1 MGKRATPGLRKR
13 NGIWH
18 IQKQIKGYGRLHE
31 STGSTDLEEAE
42 RYLAHRLEQIRR
54 TVIYGERPEV
64 TFRQAAERYMH
75 EHAHL
80 KSLERAGYAFDAVMP
95 YIGDLPL
102 ERVHDGALAPYRTDR
117 VNAGCSAGTINRDL
131 SCVRRVLNLAARQWR
146 HPNGMTYLE
155 TPPLISMAKGGKRA
169 PYPVTWEQ
177 QALLFAQLP
186 AHLERMALFMVNT
199 GLREGELC
207 SLQWSWLQEVPEL
220 ETSVFVLPDTK
231 NGQPRVVVLNR
242 IARGV
247 LESIRGQHPEYVFS
261 YRGAPHSR
269 MNNSAWRK
277 ARARAGLPQVR
288 VHDLRHTFGHRLR
301 AAGVSFEDRQDL
313 IGHKSE
319 RMTTHYSAPELS
331 QLVRSAELLCEQ
343 RPATILRVVGK

>member
-1 MGKRATPGLRKR
+1 
-13 NGIWH
+13 
-18 IQKQIKGYGRLHE
+18 
-31 STGSTDLEEAE
+31 
-42 RYLAHRLEQIRR
+42 
-54 TVIYGERPEV
+54 
-64 TFRQAAERYMH
+64 
-75 EHAHL
+75 
-80 KSLERAGYAFDAVMP
+80 
-95 YIGDLPL
+95 
-102 ERVHDGALAPYRTDR
+102 
-117 VNAGCSAGTINRDL
+117 
-131 SCVRRVLNLAARQWR
+131 
-146 HPNGMTYLE
+146 MTYLE
-155 TPPLISMAKGGKRA
+155 TAPLISMAKGAKRS
-169 PYPVTWEQ
+169 PYPLNWDQ
-177 QALLFAQLP
+177 QTAVFAQLP

-207 SLQWSWLQEVPEL
+207 SLRWDWEQKVPEL
-220 ETSVFVLPDTK
+220 GTSVFVLPDSK

-247 LESIRGQHPEYVFS
+247 LDSVRGQHPEHVFS

-277 ARARAGLPQVR
+277 ARARAGLSQVR

-331 QLVRSAELLCEQ
+331 QLINSVELLCEQ
-343 RPATILRVVGK
+343 RPATILRVIGKWGKTGANG